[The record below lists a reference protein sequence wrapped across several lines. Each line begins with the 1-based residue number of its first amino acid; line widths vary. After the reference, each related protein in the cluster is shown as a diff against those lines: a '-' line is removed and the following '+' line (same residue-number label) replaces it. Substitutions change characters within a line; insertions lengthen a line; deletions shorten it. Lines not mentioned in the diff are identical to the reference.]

1 MKKLVLIMLGMFI
14 FIGCVSKTIIKK
26 NNSIST
32 TNQQRQ
38 DANQEWNKL
47 DKEK

>member
-1 MKKLVLIMLGMFI
+1 MKKLVLIMLGIFI
-14 FIGCVSKTIIKK
+14 FIGCASKTIIKK

-32 TNQQRQ
+32 TQQRQ

>member
-32 TNQQRQ
+32 TQQRQ